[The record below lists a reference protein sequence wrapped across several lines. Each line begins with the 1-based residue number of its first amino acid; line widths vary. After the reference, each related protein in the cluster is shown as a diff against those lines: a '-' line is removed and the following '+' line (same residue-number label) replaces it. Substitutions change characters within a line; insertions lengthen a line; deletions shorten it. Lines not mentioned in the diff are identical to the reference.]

1 MLVERIFAINAEPH
15 EICDTGS
22 YSDHADVERKI
33 QKARL
38 LNRKLTATLKRLPCV
53 RILNAE
59 HRFPNSSKEP

>member
-1 MLVERIFAINAEPH
+1 MRHRELVNCSMMWPPVLCVFKVSPR
-15 EICDTGS
+15 CYS
-22 YSDHADVERKI
+22 SDHAYVERKI

-59 HRFPNSSKEP
+59 